1 MSGKQKKIYAGFRC
15 SSDISRKLLS
25 PEITGADGFIFTD
38 SSKTDAEHDL
48 FTGKMR
54 EWSALTDKPVI
65 TYGKISRLEDVKKY
79 IYAGSDGV
87 LFDVSPENGRKV
99 IREAAERF
107 GKNRICVR
115 INSRD
120 EIAEIPELM
129 REGASEFFF
138 DAENVPVNEISVPE
152 GFEGERLWITDP
164 STESVSHCL
173 ENPACSGVV
182 IFQDEQ
188 LTDFSALKKEMK
200 ERKIPVHA
208 PEAAFAWE
216 DVKKGPDDL
225 LPVVVQDYRSL
236 EVLMVAYMNEE
247 SYRMTVETG
256 RMTYWSRSR
265 RKLWVKGETSGHI
278 QFVRSLTL
286 DCDKDTLLAKVL
298 QIGPACHTG
307 ARSCFFNDV
316 LNENAKEGNPGT
328 VFEDVYRVIQ
338 DRKEHPREG
347 SYTNYLF
354 DKGIDK
360 ILKKVGEEATEIVIA
375 AKNPNPD
382 EIRYEISDFMYHVMV
397 LMAEKNVTWKDIT
410 EELIRRES
418 GEGGQRSDK

>member
-286 DCDKDTLLAKVL
+286 DCDKDTLLAKVA
-298 QIGPACHTG
+298 QVGPACHTG
-307 ARSCFFNDV
+307 NPTCFFTQLFGIDFDEKNPLLV
-316 LNENAKEGNPGT
+316 LET
-328 VFEDVYRVIQ
+328 VMDTIK
-338 DRKEHPREG
+338 DRKLHPKEG

-354 DKGIDK
+354 EKGIDK
-360 ILKKVGEEATEIVIA
+360 ILKKVGEESSEIIIA
-375 AKNPNPD
+375 AKNPDP
-382 EIRYEISDFMYHVMV
+382 EEVKYEISDLLYHIMV
-397 LMAEKNVTWKDIT
+397 LMVERGVSWDDIT
-410 EELIRRES
+410 EELSRR
-418 GEGGQRSDK
+418 